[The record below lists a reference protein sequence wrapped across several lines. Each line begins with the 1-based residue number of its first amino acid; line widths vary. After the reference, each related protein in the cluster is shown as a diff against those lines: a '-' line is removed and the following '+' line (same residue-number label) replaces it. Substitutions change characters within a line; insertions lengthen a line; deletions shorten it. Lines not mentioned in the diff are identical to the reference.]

1 MKLSFLPVPGHM
13 VNRPGGRSVGAPPRY
28 VGRKFVSVED
38 KDAGVAGSYPA
49 AEEPE
54 VFNLKP
60 SDPEFFDLTRYCL
73 KGGLWPA
80 DEATAQACGV
90 RFLKLKRDSES
101 GEWFPEVESKPRE
114 RRNVDGSPAVDQ
126 E

>member
-28 VGRKFVSVED
+28 VGRKYVQVED

-49 AEEPE
+49 TESPE
-54 VFNLKP
+54 VFELRE
-60 SDPEFFDLTRYCL
+60 SAPEFFDLVRACS
-73 KGGLWPA
+73 KGGLFPA

-90 RFLKLKRDSES
+90 KFVELKRDANS
-101 GEWFPEVESKPRE
+101 GEWFP
-114 RRNVDGSPAVDQ
+114 SPQTHKAKRDALVLDQ
-126 E
+126 PKE